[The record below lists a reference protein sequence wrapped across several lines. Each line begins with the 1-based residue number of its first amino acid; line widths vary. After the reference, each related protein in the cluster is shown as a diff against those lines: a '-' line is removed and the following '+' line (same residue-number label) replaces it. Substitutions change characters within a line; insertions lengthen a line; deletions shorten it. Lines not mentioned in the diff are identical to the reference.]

1 MFDQSDLIHAY
12 TRAQAIADGVLVDVT
27 QHAKEAGFKVPVAL
41 TQAAYF
47 ECVAWDDRDELAK
60 PCGQSVSGRLWDVLW
75 MAFQAARKTDGNV
88 APFSL
93 LRVPREGD
101 SLEATMVDLVLTIH
115 PGDAGEP
122 VCTIMEPGQD

>member
-1 MFDQSDLIHAY
+1 MFTDSDLIYSY

-27 QHAKEAGFKVPVAL
+27 EQAKEAGFKVPVAL

-75 MAFQAARKTDGNV
+75 MAYQAARKTEGSE

-93 LRVPREGD
+93 LRVPLEG
-101 SLEATMVDLVLTIH
+101 EATEPTMVDLVLAIH

-122 VCTIMEPGQD
+122 VCTILESGED